1 IHNDEESNCVEEIN
15 SITND
20 EMIYKQ
26 EAIKEII
33 SDRINIEETNNS
45 IRINKVNKKKASLG
59 MHGKDGLPGEPGGNG
74 GHFYAKGRNFINL
87 SSLIIDIS
95 GGDGGKGQDGGNG
108 ADGLCGPDSG
118 KEMVENKEESA
129 LVSRKKVSGAT
140 KEILE
145 KGVIESVEKGFKF
158 FFTFNDKY
166 KEVYEVYNPGQEGGN
181 GGRGGVGGNKGSHG
195 TVYIEPNEL
204 LKEPTIIKENNEKGI
219 NGEDGLPG
227 RGGKNGPKYCGIYI
241 NEISYS
247 GFKVYKEFDSESND
261 SETRTVEIAD
271 SKEIVANCTDERA
284 ITLVPTSSKE
294 SDTESIDSAERTD
307 SKKSDTNSKNDLKA
321 TASRFLTSYLG
332 SVAALGYSTLP
343 ITKEVLK
350 IGSLTGASLVAGLG
364 VSLGIPLVISP
375 VSAHFSSY
383 WEEKPHKLDD
393 KSFVSDGKSPSPLN
407 DKSKSESS
415 LPKDEKSDSDYS
427 KKLSDYN
434 EYYKNN
440 SQVINV
446 FFKNKYSQDISIE
459 PTYKVQEKHTESK
472 RNTYPSPSS
481 YLQDP
486 KSPNSNH
493 ASIEAQ
499 FGILGLV
506 RYYYN

>member
-1 IHNDEESNCVEEIN
+1 
-15 SITND
+15 
-20 EMIYKQ
+20 M
-26 EAIKEII
+26 
-33 SDRINIEETNNS
+33 
-45 IRINKVNKKKASLG
+45 
-59 MHGKDGLPGEPGGNG
+59 
-74 GHFYAKGRNFINL
+74 
-87 SSLIIDIS
+87 
-95 GGDGGKGQDGGNG
+95 
-108 ADGLCGPDSG
+108 
-118 KEMVENKEESA
+118 
-129 LVSRKKVSGAT
+129 
-140 KEILE
+140 
-145 KGVIESVEKGFKF
+145 
-158 FFTFNDKY
+158 
-166 KEVYEVYNPGQEGGN
+166 
-181 GGRGGVGGNKGSHG
+181 GGNKGSHG

-271 SKEIVANCTDERA
+271 SKEIVANCTDERVT
-284 ITLVPTSSKE
+284 TLVPTSSKE
-294 SDTESIDSAERTD
+294 SDTESIDSDERID

-332 SVAALGYSTLP
+332 SAAALGYSALP
-343 ITKEVLK
+343 IMTKQVLK
-350 IGSLTGASLVAGLG
+350 IGSLTGASLAAGLG
-364 VSLGIPLVISP
+364 VSIAIPLVISP

-446 FFKNKYSQDISIE
+446 FFKNS
-459 PTYKVQEKHTESK
+459 
-472 RNTYPSPSS
+472 R
-481 YLQDP
+481 
-486 KSPNSNH
+486 
-493 ASIEAQ
+493 
-499 FGILGLV
+499 
-506 RYYYN
+506 